1 MRPVN
6 KGDAPEKEYKHYQ
19 DALSDLEVRL
29 GPYCSFCEM
38 VIQHVPEVE
47 NREAKSAGGEELKW
61 DNLLLACK
69 YCNTRKGARVKKDD
83 KEKYLWPDEDDT
95 FHAYLYDK
103 DLPRL
108 NESYLDMKG
117 QEEREKAENLFNL
130 LKLDNFPLSPGDKDR
145 RFKARNEARNY
156 AQNSK
161 AGLKKMKCFSQRRDY
176 LEIIQS
182 LAQASGFF
190 SVWMEVFKDDEEVKN
205 ILINAFKG
213 TKGEYCREYNQS
225 ST

>member
-6 KGDAPEKEYKHYQ
+6 KGYAPEKEYKHYQ

-47 NREAKSAGGEELKW
+47 HREAKSAGGEELKW

-69 YCNTRKGARVKKDD
+69 YCNTRKGARVKKGD
-83 KEKYLWPDEDDT
+83 KGKYLWPDEDDT

-117 QEEREKAENLFNL
+117 QEERDKAENLF
-130 LKLDNFPLSPGDKDR
+130 KF
-145 RFKARNEARNY
+145 Y
-156 AQNSK
+156 
-161 AGLKKMKCFSQRRDY
+161 
-176 LEIIQS
+176 I
-182 LAQASGFF
+182 
-190 SVWMEVFKDDEEVKN
+190 
-205 ILINAFKG
+205 
-213 TKGEYCREYNQS
+213 
-225 ST
+225 

>member
-1 MRPVN
+1 MAEEAAAEAADNGHSLPSMQYPAAMDYSRPAQKGVDDVGSFLEDSRTN
-6 KGDAPEKEYKHYQ
+6 EDREPESAQKPAPRTGLLQRLLRRKKGD
-19 DALSDLEVRL
+19 
-29 GPYCSFCEM
+29 
-38 VIQHVPEVE
+38 
-47 NREAKSAGGEELKW
+47 
-61 DNLLLACK
+61 
-69 YCNTRKGARVKKDD
+69 KG
-83 KEKYLWPDEDDT
+83 KYLWPDEDDT

-117 QEEREKAENLFNL
+117 QEEKDKAENLFNL
-130 LKLDNFPLSPGDKDR
+130 LKLDNFPLFPGNKDR

-161 AGLKKMKCFSQRRDY
+161 AGLKKMKCFSQRQAY
-176 LEIIQS
+176 LEIIKS

-190 SVWMEVFKDDEEVKN
+190 SVWMEVFKDDEEVKS

-213 TKGEYCREYNQS
+213 TKGEYCRAYNPS